1 VKPATVIVAM
11 RGLLALFHAAV
22 LAAPAPRATA
32 AVLRAISAES
42 SRLAAKLDRASDGP

>member
-1 VKPATVIVAM
+1 MKPATVIEAL

-32 AVLRAISAES
+32 AVLRAIAAEAA
-42 SRLAAKLDRASDGP
+42 RLAAKIERTCP